1 MSSQTLGGKDAC
13 ATEKILFK
21 PINSAQWAQLVSC
34 SKVKKP
40 KRKYRTTQFLENT
53 CLKITQNVAF
63 EFINDGISQ
72 QFLFYQ
78 KRPNW

>member
-40 KRKYRTTQFLENT
+40 KRKYRTTQFLEIT

-63 EFINDGISQ
+63 EFLNFGTFH
-72 QFLFYQ
+72 QFLSY
-78 KRPNW
+78 